1 MCGIVGYIG
10 EKQAVDIIIE
20 GLSKLEYR
28 GYDSAGVAILDN
40 DGELN
45 VEKAKGRLAI
55 LEDRLKKHNLL
66 GKRGIGHTRWATHGI
81 PSDANAHPHVNENG
95 NVAVVHNGIIENYQE
110 IKKWLQEQGVNFASQ
125 TDTEAIA
132 HLVNYYDKGD
142 FVAAVQKTVDRIE
155 GSYALAIISKKHPDM
170 IIAVRKDSPLIVG
183 LGEGE
188 NFIASDIPAI
198 LKHTRE
204 VAVLEDGEMAAL
216 TKENVVFYNSKHK
229 EIKKTPIHIDWDIT
243 SAEKSGYE
251 HFMIK
256 EIHEQPKALFDTF
269 MTRVKNGRIDLSEVG
284 LTQDMLKDINRIY
297 VIGCGTAY
305 YAGLVGKKVFENLA
319 KIPTVVEIAS
329 EFRYSDAILN
339 KDDLCIIISQSGETI
354 DTLGAMRVCKAQG
367 CKTLAITNVL
377 GSTISREVDAVLYTV
392 AGPEIAVASTKAY
405 LTQLMAVNMIALELS
420 YAKGTI
426 DSKQYEQLL
435 NELQQLPEKAKRVI
449 SEKTDIQKFAA
460 LNFANNSVFFL
471 GRQLDYPIA
480 LEGALK
486 LKEIS
491 YIHAEAFPAGELKHG
506 PIALIEKNTLVVVS
520 ATQHRILEKSLSNMM
535 EVKARGANV
544 LAICKESDK
553 EKVSEIANWIFTI
566 PDANDL
572 FAPVLAVIIVQL
584 YAYYVSVERGC
595 DVDKPRNLAKSVTV
609 E

>member
-10 EKQAVDIIIE
+10 EKQVTDILID

-28 GYDSAGVAILDN
+28 GYDSAGVAVLDD

-45 VEKAKGRLAI
+45 VEKAKGRLAV
-55 LEDRLKKHNLL
+55 LEDRLKEHKLS

-95 NVAVVHNGIIENYQE
+95 NVAVVHNGIIENHQE
-110 IKKWLQEQGVNFASQ
+110 LKKWLKEQGVHFTSD

-132 HLVNYYDKGD
+132 HLINYYDKGD
-142 FVAAVQKTVDRIE
+142 FVEAVQNTIDRLE

-183 LGEGE
+183 LGEDE

-216 TKENVVFYNSKHK
+216 TKEKVTYYNAKH
-229 EIKKTPIHIDWDIT
+229 EIIEKTPMHIDWDVT
-243 SAEKSGYE
+243 SAEKAGYE

-256 EIHEQPKALFDTF
+256 EIHEQPKALNDTL
-269 MTRVKNGRIDLSEVG
+269 MTRVKNGKIDLSEAG
-284 LTQDMLKDINRIY
+284 LTSEMLKGVKRIF
-297 VIGCGTAY
+297 ITGCGTAY
-305 YAGLVGKKVFENLA
+305 YAGLVGKKVLEKLA
-319 KIPTVVEIAS
+319 KIPVTVEIAS
-329 EFRYSDAILN
+329 EFRYSDILLD

-354 DTLGAMRVCKAQG
+354 DTLGAMRACKERG
-367 CKTLAITNVL
+367 CKTVAVTNVL
-377 GSTISREVDAVLYTV
+377 GSTISREADAVLYTL

-405 LTQLMAVNMIALELS
+405 VTQIMALNMITLELS
-420 YAKGTI
+420 LAKGTI
-426 DSKQYEQLL
+426 DTDKYKKLLDEIKQI
-435 NELQQLPEKAKRVI
+435 PEKAKKVI
-449 SEKTDIQKFAA
+449 AEKDIVQKFAA
-460 LNFANNSVFFL
+460 HNFAANSAFFL
-471 GRQLDYPIA
+471 GRQLDYPVA

-491 YIHAEAFPAGELKHG
+491 YVHSEAFPSGELKHG

-520 ATQHRILEKSLSNMM
+520 TTQQKTVEKSLSNMM
-535 EVKARGANV
+535 EVKARGAKV
-544 LAICKESDK
+544 LGICQESNKDK
-553 EKVSEIANWIFTI
+553 VAEIADYVFTI
-566 PDANDL
+566 SNVEDI
-572 FAPVLAVIIVQL
+572 FAPILAVILVQL
-584 YAYYVSVERGC
+584 YAYYVAVERGC